1 MDDRPVTGGG
11 GYKINWDEIDEM
23 SNPFGTGNKGLPA
36 KSQPKTVNKPSAQGD
51 RPNDSIR
58 QQVNV
63 SADQDPDKLS
73 IKFPQKPQLISKAP
87 SNSNTSTEANQ
98 SQNNLSSVVS
108 PTVMNGHDT
117 TKDIQSENVPQC
129 NGETLEPKISQSF
142 PSPEEIC
149 EALQNVIDLQPDDDN
164 SLEVIQDHFDECYP
178 TSDELV
184 ENNVDN
190 GNVIPEV
197 MQSSRIDSS
206 TRPASPAQ
214 SGMLNKSET
223 PLVNGK
229 ENCQLPPQ
237 HPFKSSRDSKS
248 NDTELIALR
257 KERDQLLT
265 TIEEMK
271 HCITEYDRSLQ
282 HMVEEK
288 ALSQKEVNV
297 PVADLIKERDEAVE
311 ELATIEKAFGDL
323 HRRFEKSKQIIE
335 GFKQNEE
342 ALKKSID
349 EYKSLLQRQ
358 ERKYLALKKHAEDQ
372 LLKVNQDTEGLKQE
386 YETNIT
392 RLQASL
398 RISELQVKSLESQL
412 QQKVVC
418 NLYLFVCRVVIVTR
432 IHHLNIV
439 IFSNFFLIQLCLSSS
454 FSKI

>member
-51 RPNDSIR
+51 RPNDSIK

-412 QQKVVC
+412 QQK
-418 NLYLFVCRVVIVTR
+418 TR
-432 IHHLNIV
+432 ENEELTKICDEL
-439 IFSNFFLIQLCLSSS
+439 LS
-454 FSKI
+454 KYGGLT

>member
-1 MDDRPVTGGG
+1 M
-11 GYKINWDEIDEM
+11 
-23 SNPFGTGNKGLPA
+23 F
-36 KSQPKTVNKPSAQGD
+36 Q
-51 RPNDSIR
+51 
-58 QQVNV
+58 
-63 SADQDPDKLS
+63 
-73 IKFPQKPQLISKAP
+73 
-87 SNSNTSTEANQ
+87 
-98 SQNNLSSVVS
+98 
-108 PTVMNGHDT
+108 
-117 TKDIQSENVPQC
+117 
-129 NGETLEPKISQSF
+129 
-142 PSPEEIC
+142 
-149 EALQNVIDLQPDDDN
+149 ALQNVIDLQPDDDN

-412 QQKVVC
+412 QQK
-418 NLYLFVCRVVIVTR
+418 TR
-432 IHHLNIV
+432 ENEELTKICDEL
-439 IFSNFFLIQLCLSSS
+439 LS
-454 FSKI
+454 KYGGLT

>member
-412 QQKVVC
+412 QQK
-418 NLYLFVCRVVIVTR
+418 TR
-432 IHHLNIV
+432 ENEELTKICDEL
-439 IFSNFFLIQLCLSSS
+439 LS
-454 FSKI
+454 KYGGLT

>member
-36 KSQPKTVNKPSAQGD
+36 KSHPKTINKPSAQGD
-51 RPNDSIR
+51 RPNDNIK

-63 SADQDPDKLS
+63 SADQDPDKLNM
-73 IKFPQKPQLISKAP
+73 KFPQKPQLISRAP
-87 SNSNTSTEANQ
+87 LKSNTSTEVSQ
-98 SQNNLSSVVS
+98 SLNNLSPVML
-108 PTVMNGHDT
+108 PTVMNEQDT
-117 TKDIQSENVPQC
+117 TKDIQSENITQC
-129 NGETLEPKISQSF
+129 NGETLEPKIPQSF

-164 SLEVIQDHFDECYP
+164 SLDVVQDHFDECDP
-178 TSDELV
+178 TSDEPI

-190 GNVIPEV
+190 GSVIPEV

-288 ALSQKEVNV
+288 ALSQREVNV
-297 PVADLIKERDEAVE
+297 PVAGLIKERVK
-311 ELATIEKAFGDL
+311 LS
-323 HRRFEKSKQIIE
+323 KSWLQSRKPSAIYTDV
-335 GFKQNEE
+335 
-342 ALKKSID
+342 LKNRNK
-349 EYKSLLQRQ
+349 L
-358 ERKYLALKKHAEDQ
+358 
-372 LLKVNQDTEGLKQE
+372 
-386 YETNIT
+386 
-392 RLQASL
+392 
-398 RISELQVKSLESQL
+398 
-412 QQKVVC
+412 
-418 NLYLFVCRVVIVTR
+418 
-432 IHHLNIV
+432 
-439 IFSNFFLIQLCLSSS
+439 
-454 FSKI
+454 

>member
-372 LLKVNQDTEGLKQE
+372 LLK
-386 YETNIT
+386 
-392 RLQASL
+392 
-398 RISELQVKSLESQL
+398 
-412 QQKVVC
+412 
-418 NLYLFVCRVVIVTR
+418 
-432 IHHLNIV
+432 
-439 IFSNFFLIQLCLSSS
+439 
-454 FSKI
+454 